1 MTLAQKYQNL
11 ERARCTKRT
20 TWLLCGLPLAIIL
33 IYSAGISDTFV
44 GWVFSNYLILLP
56 SWPAVKKTFFL
67 PEPVK
72 KIIATMERLF
82 VPRFFLRQTA
92 EGPNGGE
99 KLKSE

>member
-1 MTLAQKYQNL
+1 M
-11 ERARCTKRT
+11 ERARSTKRT
-20 TWLLCGLPLAIIL
+20 TRLLFGLPLAIIL
-33 IYSAGISDTFV
+33 IYYAGISDILV

-56 SWPAVKKTFFL
+56 SWTAVKKTFFL

-82 VPRFFLRQTA
+82 IPKFLKQTDDQ
-92 EGPNGGE
+92 NGE